1 MSKMTIENDI
11 TQRDRY
17 LYMTYVEFLEFFA
30 RISEIVFK
38 DIGTLISKIER
49 LMDHMFQILLET
61 KRKKVTIEIN
71 YVSESEDELDEY

>member
-38 DIGTLISKIER
+38 DSGTLISKIER